1 MSITQI
7 FAFEVIP
14 SLVEQKCGIHMVNPE
29 LPPPRIL
36 KWKLTKR
43 PRGTKL
49 DAIFTATVSIV
60 VVNVYNF

>member
-1 MSITQI
+1 
-7 FAFEVIP
+7 
-14 SLVEQKCGIHMVNPE
+14 MVNPE

-49 DAIFTATVSIV
+49 DAIFTDTVSIV